1 MLKRH
6 KLFQHNMDDKYK
18 KRQSKSNLFLSVL
31 RWIDS
36 EAGMDAPEDTEEG
49 GKRVDWLRVAP
60 LILLHAG
67 CLLVVWVG
75 WSPVAVIVALVL
87 YLIRM
92 FAITGFYHRY
102 FSHKAFKTNRFWQFV
117 FAVIGNASVQRGP
130 LWWASHHRH
139 HHRFADRDNDV
150 HSPLRHGFW
159 WSHIG
164 WLTDPANFATRW
176 EYVKDWAKFPE
187 LVWLDR
193 FDKVVPILLGLTL
206 FGVGEILARTSPHL
220 GTNGAQL
227 VIWGFFI
234 STVILFHGTC
244 TINSLSH
251 LFGWRRYVTRDTS
264 RNNPILAIITLGEG
278 WHNNHHH
285 YPISTRQGFFWW
297 EYDITYYLLVVMSWL
312 GIIGNLRPVP
322 ENVRRPETTTG
333 SLIGTRGGG

>member
-1 MLKRH
+1 MNSLMEPWRPT
-6 KLFQHNMDDKYK
+6 NI
-18 KRQSKSNLFLSVL
+18 L
-31 RWIDS
+31 RSLHRWFDS
-36 EAGMDAPEDTEEG
+36 S
-49 GKRVDWLRVAP
+49 AP
-60 LILLHAG
+60 LEVSPAATPVQKLLRNKNY
-67 CLLVVWVG
+67 LLVHLVCLGVIWVG
-75 WSPVAVIVALVL
+75 WSWTAVGVAAGLYVL
-87 YLIRM
+87 RM

-102 FSHKAFKTNRFWQFV
+102 FSHRTFTTSRSWQFC
-117 FAVIGNASVQRGP
+117 FAVLGNSSAQRGP
-130 LWWASHHRH
+130 LWWAAHHRH
-139 HHRFADRDNDV
+139 HHQHADTDQDL
-150 HSPLRHGFW
+150 HSPSRQGFW

-176 EYVKDWAKFPE
+176 EYVKDWAKLPE

-264 RNNPILAIITLGEG
+264 CNNPILAIITLGEG

-333 SLIGTRGGG
+333 SLIGPRGGG